1 MREREIY
8 RERKKLSVS
17 IYMYIYIRD
26 EKFKDERIDEGKD

>member
-1 MREREIY
+1 MY

-17 IYMYIYIRD
+17 IYIYIRD